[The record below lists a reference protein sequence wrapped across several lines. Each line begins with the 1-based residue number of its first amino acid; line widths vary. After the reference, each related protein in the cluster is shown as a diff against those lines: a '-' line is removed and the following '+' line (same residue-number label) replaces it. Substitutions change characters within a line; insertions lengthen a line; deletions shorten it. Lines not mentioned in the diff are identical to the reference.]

1 MKHKFI
7 IFAFLLILVSPI
19 IFINNNNI
27 NFEVYADTTT
37 EDEIEQEL
45 QDSIDEQLG
54 GIDFGNI
61 DEVLENLDNKNNTI
75 LKSK

>member
-7 IFAFLLILVSPI
+7 IFSFLLILVSPI

-37 EDEIEQEL
+37 EDEIEQE
-45 QDSIDEQLG
+45 
-54 GIDFGNI
+54 
-61 DEVLENLDNKNNTI
+61 
-75 LKSK
+75 